1 MFFKTLSGTRHR
13 QRLSTL
19 WYLVMDGEV
28 ELERRLV
35 EAANGSDWVGV
46 LRKRLGTGLSQ
57 HVVYLVQG
65 SEGFSGLLWGTR
77 LWTSLLRAGAG
88 L

>member
-1 MFFKTLSGTRHR
+1 
-13 QRLSTL
+13 
-19 WYLVMDGEV
+19 MDGEV

-35 EAANGSDWVGV
+35 EADGADRVGI
-46 LRKRLGTGLSQ
+46 LRKRLRTGLSQ

-65 SEGFSGLLWGTR
+65 SEGFSGLLWGTI
-77 LWTSLLRAGAG
+77 LWTSSLRAGAG